1 MTSHAS
7 THLKVVIVGHSERPE
22 ASMVA
27 RRAVEWLLA
36 HDHQALAC
44 PDDADALGLTDVT
57 ILDDPTPGA
66 DLVLSVGGD
75 GTMLRCVTMLNGA
88 QVPVLGINV
97 GHLGYLAE
105 VEPEQMLTSLERF
118 CAGDYEIEKRL
129 VLDVT
134 GSNQDGAPV
143 VWRALN
149 EASIEKMHTGQTV
162 RLAVSIDGV
171 AFTTFQ
177 ADGLLVATPTGSTAY
192 SLSARGPV
200 VSPTL
205 EALLL
210 TPLAPHMLFDR
221 SLVLGPREVVRIE
234 VVGPRPVGLA
244 VDGQEVQILH
254 AGESISCAASSQP
267 ALFVRMK
274 PQRFHQILKSKF
286 GLSDR

>member
-44 PDDADALGLTDVT
+44 PDDADALGLADVT

-134 GSNQDGAPV
+134 GSNQDG
-143 VWRALN
+143 
-149 EASIEKMHTGQTV
+149 
-162 RLAVSIDGV
+162 
-171 AFTTFQ
+171 
-177 ADGLLVATPTGSTAY
+177 
-192 SLSARGPV
+192 
-200 VSPTL
+200 SP
-205 EALLL
+205 
-210 TPLAPHMLFDR
+210 
-221 SLVLGPREVVRIE
+221 
-234 VVGPRPVGLA
+234 
-244 VDGQEVQILH
+244 
-254 AGESISCAASSQP
+254 
-267 ALFVRMK
+267 
-274 PQRFHQILKSKF
+274 
-286 GLSDR
+286 